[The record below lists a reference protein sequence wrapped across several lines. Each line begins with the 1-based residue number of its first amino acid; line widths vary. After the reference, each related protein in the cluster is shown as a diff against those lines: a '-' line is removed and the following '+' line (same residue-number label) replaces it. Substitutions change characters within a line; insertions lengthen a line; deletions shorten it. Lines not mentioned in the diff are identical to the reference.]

1 MEYVL
6 VHTMHTSTYSYSYI
20 FVKKNYFFYIIIILF
35 QYFYYYIERYNEENM
50 MNMTKQNIVLKIG
63 GNRMSEEKL
72 PIDWLIADVLS
83 MKVEA
88 WNIQNG
94 KLFNY
99 CSYLEK
105 RLLQVKRG
113 EVELDLED
121 VLKHGDQIR

>member
-1 MEYVL
+1 
-6 VHTMHTSTYSYSYI
+6 
-20 FVKKNYFFYIIIILF
+20 
-35 QYFYYYIERYNEENM
+35 M

>member
-1 MEYVL
+1 
-6 VHTMHTSTYSYSYI
+6 
-20 FVKKNYFFYIIIILF
+20 
-35 QYFYYYIERYNEENM
+35 
-50 MNMTKQNIVLKIG
+50 MTKQNIVLKIG

-113 EVELDLED
+113 EVELDLEG

>member
-1 MEYVL
+1 
-6 VHTMHTSTYSYSYI
+6 
-20 FVKKNYFFYIIIILF
+20 
-35 QYFYYYIERYNEENM
+35 
-50 MNMTKQNIVLKIG
+50 
-63 GNRMSEEKL
+63 MSEEKL

-113 EVELDLED
+113 ELNLTW
-121 VLKHGDQIR
+121 RMC

>member
-1 MEYVL
+1 
-6 VHTMHTSTYSYSYI
+6 
-20 FVKKNYFFYIIIILF
+20 
-35 QYFYYYIERYNEENM
+35 
-50 MNMTKQNIVLKIG
+50 
-63 GNRMSEEKL
+63 MSEEKL

-113 EVELDLED
+113 EVELDLEG

>member
-1 MEYVL
+1 
-6 VHTMHTSTYSYSYI
+6 
-20 FVKKNYFFYIIIILF
+20 
-35 QYFYYYIERYNEENM
+35 M

-63 GNRMSEEKL
+63 GNKMSEEKL

-121 VLKHGDQIR
+121 VLKHGN

>member
-1 MEYVL
+1 
-6 VHTMHTSTYSYSYI
+6 
-20 FVKKNYFFYIIIILF
+20 
-35 QYFYYYIERYNEENM
+35 
-50 MNMTKQNIVLKIG
+50 MTKQNIVLKIG

-113 EVELDLED
+113 ELNLTW
-121 VLKHGDQIR
+121 RMC

>member
-1 MEYVL
+1 
-6 VHTMHTSTYSYSYI
+6 
-20 FVKKNYFFYIIIILF
+20 
-35 QYFYYYIERYNEENM
+35 
-50 MNMTKQNIVLKIG
+50 
-63 GNRMSEEKL
+63 MSEEKL
-72 PIDWLIADVLS
+72 HINWLIADVLA

-105 RLLQVKRG
+105 RLLQIKRG

-121 VLKHGDQIR
+121 VLKHGN

>member
-1 MEYVL
+1 
-6 VHTMHTSTYSYSYI
+6 
-20 FVKKNYFFYIIIILF
+20 
-35 QYFYYYIERYNEENM
+35 M

-113 EVELDLED
+113 ELNLTW
-121 VLKHGDQIR
+121 RMC

>member
-1 MEYVL
+1 
-6 VHTMHTSTYSYSYI
+6 
-20 FVKKNYFFYIIIILF
+20 
-35 QYFYYYIERYNEENM
+35 M

-121 VLKHGDQIR
+121 VKRNGN

>member
-1 MEYVL
+1 
-6 VHTMHTSTYSYSYI
+6 
-20 FVKKNYFFYIIIILF
+20 
-35 QYFYYYIERYNEENM
+35 

-63 GNRMSEEKL
+63 GNKMSEEKL

-121 VLKHGDQIR
+121 VLKHGN

>member
-1 MEYVL
+1 
-6 VHTMHTSTYSYSYI
+6 
-20 FVKKNYFFYIIIILF
+20 
-35 QYFYYYIERYNEENM
+35 

-72 PIDWLIADVLS
+72 PNDWLIADVLS

-113 EVELDLED
+113 ELNLTW
-121 VLKHGDQIR
+121 RMC

>member
-1 MEYVL
+1 
-6 VHTMHTSTYSYSYI
+6 
-20 FVKKNYFFYIIIILF
+20 
-35 QYFYYYIERYNEENM
+35 M

-121 VLKHGDQIR
+121 VLKHGN

>member
-1 MEYVL
+1 
-6 VHTMHTSTYSYSYI
+6 
-20 FVKKNYFFYIIIILF
+20 
-35 QYFYYYIERYNEENM
+35 

>member
-1 MEYVL
+1 
-6 VHTMHTSTYSYSYI
+6 
-20 FVKKNYFFYIIIILF
+20 
-35 QYFYYYIERYNEENM
+35 
-50 MNMTKQNIVLKIG
+50 MTKQNIVLKIG
-63 GNRMSEEKL
+63 GNIMSEEKL

>member
-1 MEYVL
+1 
-6 VHTMHTSTYSYSYI
+6 
-20 FVKKNYFFYIIIILF
+20 
-35 QYFYYYIERYNEENM
+35 

-113 EVELDLED
+113 ELNLTW
-121 VLKHGDQIR
+121 RMC